1 MKLEWVTNEG
11 ALALLLMILVFLKS
25 KLPINIFLMCIKTW
39 WHPPPR
45 VKFETKPDSSALLHR
60 VS

>member
-39 WHPPPR
+39 
-45 VKFETKPDSSALLHR
+45 
-60 VS
+60 